1 MGVQIATHKIGCLLP
16 DSSPHSAVSELAA
29 VAKTGGQLEVELHKG
44 AVGLGFC
51 IEGGKGSPLGD
62 RPITV
67 KRLFKG
73 TMKNAEV

>member
-1 MGVQIATHKIGCLLP
+1 MKSSATTSKT
-16 DSSPHSAVSELAA
+16 DSKP
-29 VAKTGGQLEVELHKG
+29 GQLEVELQKG

-62 RPITV
+62 RPIIV

-73 TMKNAEV
+73 MYF